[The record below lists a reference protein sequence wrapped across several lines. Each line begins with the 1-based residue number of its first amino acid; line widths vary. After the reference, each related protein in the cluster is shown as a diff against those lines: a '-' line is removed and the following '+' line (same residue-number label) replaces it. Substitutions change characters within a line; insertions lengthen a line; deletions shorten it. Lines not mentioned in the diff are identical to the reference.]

1 MVTEIKNFGGLE
13 KALEDLMLE
22 KGTGPF
28 HEEINYY
35 NVLGLINSFKAW
47 LKKEVLDLFDGKIRW
62 ECQCPPERRG
72 AEMALLR
79 VLIGKDW
86 EVVNNITFTTATQ
99 EELYSILE
107 GGGEKEKG

>member
-1 MVTEIKNFGGLE
+1 MAEIKDFEGLE
-13 KALEDLMLE
+13 KALGELMLE

-35 NVLGLINSFKAW
+35 NVLGLINS
-47 LKKEVLDLFDGKIRW
+47 LKVWVRKEVLDLFDGKIGW

-72 AEMALLR
+72 AEMALIR

-86 EVVNNITFTTATQ
+86 EDTNKLTFTIASKK
-99 EELYSILE
+99 ELRSILE
-107 GGGEKEKG
+107 GEGGEKKE